1 MNGENIMCL
10 EWWMEKFTH
19 PYFSSVRD
27 FHSYE
32 ERENFTITSHILAW
46 IPKICIKNISKFGN
60 YSEKAF
66 NVRQQLKKM
75 VFGKL
80 TKCSL
85 GPFHQQRWNGY
96 STSAGDTSKGGITI
110 PPLLVITSRG
120 GITIPPLLVIFSPKN
135 AIRYGIFRP
144 LVVIL
149 SFHSLHRNAYCIP
162 LPNILKE
169 KTHW

>member
-110 PPLLVITSRG
+110 PPLLVI
-120 GITIPPLLVIFSPKN
+120 FSPKS

-149 SFHSLHRNAYCIP
+149 CFRSLHRNAFFFWIW
-162 LPNILKE
+162 ILCE
-169 KTHW
+169 KCDLLRYIMLM

>member
-1 MNGENIMCL
+1 M
-10 EWWMEKFTH
+10 
-19 PYFSSVRD
+19 
-27 FHSYE
+27 
-32 ERENFTITSHILAW
+32 
-46 IPKICIKNISKFGN
+46 
-60 YSEKAF
+60 
-66 NVRQQLKKM
+66 RQQLKKM

-149 SFHSLHRNAYCIP
+149 SFRSLHRNGVFSQSKAFLAIHSFCSLGFWVPKVLINQDKQIITQ
-162 LPNILKE
+162 LRQRL
-169 KTHW
+169 